1 MRCKILIILESCYQH
16 LVESRQDF
24 LDDEQKKKVNEKLRT
39 VKRKDAGDVFGLEG
53 NFRKLDID

>member
-1 MRCKILIILESCYQH
+1 MRCKIFIILESCYQH